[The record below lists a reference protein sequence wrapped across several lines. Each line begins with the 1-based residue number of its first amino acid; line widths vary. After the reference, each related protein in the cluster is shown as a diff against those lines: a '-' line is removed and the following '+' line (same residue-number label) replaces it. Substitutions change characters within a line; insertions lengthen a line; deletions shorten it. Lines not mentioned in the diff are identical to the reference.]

1 MNINIFL
8 LRAFELGLSVADLEE
23 LNYGDVIDMLIES
36 HNDTYEYPLA
46 PTQADIDAF
55 DAM

>member
-23 LNYGDVIDMLIES
+23 LSYGDVIDMLIES
-36 HNDTYEYPLA
+36 HNDTYDWPLA
-46 PTQADIDAF
+46 PTQSDIDVF
-55 DAM
+55 SAM

>member
-1 MNINIFL
+1 MNVNIFM

-55 DAM
+55 DAL